1 MMLASLKVIIKKNGK
16 YYENIN
22 KYEIRKTFLEIAM
35 ISIECP
41 EDQKILKEIEEKII
55 RKVDLGFN
63 PQILEVLDR
72 VDARREEIEALREAL
87 GKGLVTRLFGLG
99 NSTYYGRLRAGKFT
113 DFSEIIFRLGFGP
126 AKIYILSL
134 ALFFVKPGKEF
145 VDLAA
150 RSFLISFLGKMIAK
164 KMGMTEEE
172 IKKVE
177 MGGLFLKIGKVF
189 MLLYESCEEKKL
201 DEDFISL
208 YYPYIGLKVVDFF
221 KLPEFL
227 KEVISFS
234 SLQLEE
240 NSFSISSIIEL
251 AHSEVDK
258 SFKKFG
264 KFVIQSPMPDEEGMV
279 LTTLGADLAH
289 QFEAVGLGVFLEVL
303 PTLSPRQ
310 KILALRRAQTSNK

>member
-1 MMLASLKVIIKKNGK
+1 MILASFKLIIKKICK
-16 YYENIN
+16 DYENIN
-22 KYEIRKTFLEIAM
+22 KYEFRNLLSEIAM
-35 ISIECP
+35 MSIESP
-41 EDQKILKEIEEKII
+41 EDDEILKEIEEKII

-63 PQILEVLDR
+63 PQTLEVLDR
-72 VDARREEIEALREAL
+72 TDVRREEIEGLRDVL

-99 NSTYYGRLRAGKFT
+99 NSNYYGRVRAGKFT
-113 DFSEIIFRLGFGP
+113 DFSQIIFRLGFGP
-126 AKIYILSL
+126 SKIYILSL

-145 VDLAA
+145 ADLAA
-150 RSFLISFLGKMIAK
+150 RSFLISFLGKMIAQ
-164 KMGMTEEE
+164 KMGLDEEE

-189 MLLYESCEEKKL
+189 MRLYETREGKKL
-201 DEDFISL
+201 DEDFISM

-240 NSFSISSIIEL
+240 SSFSISSIIEL

-264 KFVIQSPMPDEEGMV
+264 KLVIQSPLPDEEGLV
-279 LTTLGADLAH
+279 TSTLGSDLAR
-289 QFEAVGLGVFLEVL
+289 QLEAVGLGAFLEIL

-310 KILALRRAQTSNK
+310 KIFALRRAQTPNK